1 MAQQP
6 EKAGSKKGRN
16 LYKPGGSM
24 SSAYAS

>member
-16 LYKPGGSM
+16 LYKSDAVM
-24 SSAYAS
+24 SSAYGA